1 MVNFVKNK
9 RTSLVTKFFS
19 KMRNLKDAVRCMVML
34 LAAATPI
41 YLAAAEY
48 ESKTI
53 TVYPADLFESTTTE
67 DILSFSD
74 QGFDFIASRG
84 SMTGQPTISTK
95 QNFLRLY
102 DDNSLTITSTDGLD
116 ITRVVLNISGYG
128 MGRDIILGRAYGWAQ
143 DPDDLSVW
151 TGKNPEFKIIVAY
164 PASQQDYDFVNIES
178 ITITYLEEVE
188 EEPEP
193 EPEYGAVGMRIINPR
208 ATYSGTEGT
217 LVFGL
222 EVTDDDGVEKFTVTA
237 CDASTGVEYGRGE
250 YTRADAAGE
259 EPAAAPLREAAS
271 GDSYGISSPLPPS
284 GIAEGNRPTLRLG
297 VTASYPD
304 GTETRIDEQDE
315 PTVAPSGG
323 GSTGVE
329 DAITTE
335 EAIPEYYDLTGRRIL
350 NPGRGLYIVKQGTRT
365 SKQSL

>member
-1 MVNFVKNK
+1 
-9 RTSLVTKFFS
+9 
-19 KMRNLKDAVRCMVML
+19 MRNFKDAVRCMVML

-41 YLAAAEY
+41 CLAAAEY

-84 SMTGQPTISTK
+84 TMTGQPTISTK

-102 DDNSLTITSTDGLD
+102 DNNSLTITSTDGLD
-116 ITRVVLNISGYG
+116 ITRVVLNISAYKPGYE
-128 MGRDIILGRAYGWAQ
+128 DILGFAQGWVQ
-143 DPDDLSVW
+143 DVDNLSVW
-151 TGKNPEFKIIVAY
+151 TGKSPEFELTVAY
-164 PASQQDYDFVNIES
+164 LPKTEYDADYNLVTYDFVNIES
-178 ITITYLEEVE
+178 ITITYLEEVD

-193 EPEYGAVGMRIINPR
+193 EPEYGTVGMRIINPR

-271 GDSYGISSPLPPS
+271 GDSYVISGQMPLS
-284 GIAEGNRPTLRLG
+284 GIAEGSRPTLRLG

-350 NPGRGLYIVKQGTRT
+350 NPGPGLYIVKQGTRT
-365 SKQSL
+365 SKQCL